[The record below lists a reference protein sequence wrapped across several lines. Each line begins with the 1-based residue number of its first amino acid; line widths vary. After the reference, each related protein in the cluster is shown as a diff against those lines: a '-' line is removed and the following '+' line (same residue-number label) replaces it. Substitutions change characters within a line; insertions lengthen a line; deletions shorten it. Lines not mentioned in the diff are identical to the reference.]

1 VVHDNPQALAT
12 PSPPGMGSFYDRFVK
27 RSADALIAG
36 GLLILL
42 LPVLLLVW
50 AAVVVVLGYPAFY
63 FDRRAGR
70 RGVPIVIGKFRS
82 MSEAVDR
89 NGVPLS
95 DAERLGGFGRF
106 LRRTSLDELP
116 QLLSVLT
123 GDMSLIGPRPLPL
136 RYVARYNSRQIH
148 RLDVRPGLTGLAQV
162 WGRNGI
168 DWPTRLELDVRYVE
182 VLSRWYAPLMDLGIL
197 GATIG
202 VVVWQGLTGR
212 GISGAGSVTMKEFE
226 P

>member
-1 VVHDNPQALAT
+1 MPDNLQDGAT
-12 PSPPGMGSFYDRFVK
+12 PLPSGPGSFYEGFVK
-27 RSADALIAG
+27 RAADAIIAG
-36 GLLILL
+36 SLLVLL

-50 AAVVVVLGYPAFY
+50 AAVVIVLGYPAFY

-70 RGVPIVIGKFRS
+70 RGAPIVIGKFRS
-82 MSEAVDR
+82 MSEAVDGD
-89 NGVPLS
+89 GVPLS

-116 QLLSVLT
+116 QLLSVLS

-136 RYVARYNSRQIH
+136 RYVARYNSRQIR
-148 RLDVRPGLTGLAQV
+148 RLDARPGLTGLAQV
-162 WGRNGI
+162 WGRNRL
-168 DWPTRLELDVRYVE
+168 DWPARLELDVRYVE
-182 VLSRWYAPLMDLGIL
+182 MLSRWYAPLVDVGIL
-197 GATIG
+197 AATVG

-212 GISGAGSVTMKEFE
+212 GIAGAGSATMKEFE

>member
-1 VVHDNPQALAT
+1 MPDSPQALAVSF
-12 PSPPGMGSFYDRFVK
+12 PAGPGSFYERFVK
-27 RSADALIAG
+27 RAADALIAL
-36 GLLILL
+36 GLLLLL
-42 LPVLLLVW
+42 LPVMLLVW
-50 AAVVVVLGYPAFY
+50 AAVVCVLGVPAFY

-70 RGVPIVIGKFRS
+70 RGEPIVIGKFRS

-89 NGVPLS
+89 TGAPLS

-136 RYVARYNSRQIH
+136 RYVARYNPRQIR
-148 RLDVRPGLTGLAQV
+148 RLQVRPGLTGLAQV
-162 WGRNGI
+162 WGRNGL
-168 DWPTRLELDVRYVE
+168 DWPARLELDVRYVE
-182 VLSRWYAPLMDLGIL
+182 LLSRWYAPLVDVGIL
-197 GATIG
+197 VATVG

>member
-1 VVHDNPQALAT
+1 MDHNNSQTLTASL
-12 PSPPGMGSFYDRFVK
+12 PPRPGSFYDRFVK
-27 RSADALIAG
+27 RSADVLIAG

-70 RGVPIVIGKFRS
+70 RGAPIVIGKFRS
-82 MSEAVDR
+82 MSEAVDQD
-89 NGVPLS
+89 GVPLS
-95 DAERLGGFGRF
+95 DAKRLGGFGRF

-162 WGRNGI
+162 WGRNGL
-168 DWPTRLELDVRYVE
+168 DWPARLELDVRYVE
-182 VLSRWYAPLMDLGIL
+182 MLSCWYAPLADVGIL
-197 GATIG
+197 AATIG

-212 GISGAGSVTMKEFE
+212 GISGTGSVTMKEFE